1 MTNLVC
7 ARYRDGRVVKGK
19 SLDVD
24 PARPA
29 CHVRPSEGPV
39 VEVKLAELKA
49 LFFVKTL
56 EGNSKHNEGAEV
68 TTGDRRTHGSAM
80 IVLTFEDGEKLTCL
94 TNRFP
99 PNRPF
104 YFVVP
109 VDLESNNVR
118 ILVNGAAVASF
129 EASLDPARS

>member
-1 MTNLVC
+1 MKNLVI
-7 ARYRDGRVVKGK
+7 ARYRDGHVVKGV
-19 SLDVD
+19 SFDVD
-24 PARPA
+24 PAKPT
-29 CHVRPSEGPV
+29 CHVRPDTGAV
-39 VEVKLAELKA
+39 MEVRLADLKA

-56 EGNSKHNEGAEV
+56 EGNSKHDEGAEV
-68 TTGDRRTHGSAM
+68 ATGDRRTHGSAM

-118 ILVNGAAVASF
+118 ILVNAAAVASF
-129 EASLDPARS
+129 ENALDPAKH